1 MKFHFSIIYGKNETM
16 MPESCQQI
24 NALTQITKHADTCIL
39 LNSMR
44 YVQEYIC
51 TWSQTVINNIV

>member
-16 MPESCQQI
+16 MPESCQQL

-44 YVQEYIC
+44 YVQEYIR
-51 TWSQTVINNIV
+51 T